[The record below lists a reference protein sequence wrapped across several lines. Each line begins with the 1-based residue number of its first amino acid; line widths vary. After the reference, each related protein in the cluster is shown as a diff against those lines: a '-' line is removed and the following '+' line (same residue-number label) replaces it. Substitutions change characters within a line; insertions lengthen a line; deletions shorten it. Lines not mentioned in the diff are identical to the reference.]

1 MNFQDYEAIDFACDE
16 SFQRYCREEH
26 EADMAFWAEWARQ
39 HPEKAAVMEEARQLV
54 ALLSARQG
62 GRTEQLKHL
71 QDGLTQ
77 YERLQQALEGALPMQ
92 ADEAPPPLSSH
103 RRPYWQYAAV
113 IGGAVILAA
122 GRYFFSRQQRVAP
135 VSTEMAV
142 ATIISAGDEPRK
154 SVILPD
160 GSALVLRKNSRVE
173 LSEGFN
179 RENRDLTLTGEAF
192 FDVAQDVHRP
202 FMVHTSAFDIKV
214 LGTVFNVSAYTG
226 HPMMEAAL
234 FRGKV
239 EITCAQEPA
248 RKIVLQ
254 PNQKLTVAAPV
265 TGKTAATP
273 VLKVV
278 PLDADPVNH
287 KAREIAWVRN
297 RLEIENEPLSDI
309 AVKLEKW
316 YGIRITFADDAVKQY
331 RYSGTFESETVLKAL
346 DALQLSYPFNFK
358 MVNDTIIISK

>member
-1 MNFQDYEAIDFACDE
+1 MNFQDYEAIDFACDA

-39 HPEKAAVMEEARQLV
+39 HPEKTAVLAEARQLV

-62 GRTEQLKHL
+62 GRTEQLKQL

-77 YERLQQALEGALPMQ
+77 YERLQQALEGTLPVP
-92 ADEAPPPLSSH
+92 ADELPSSGP
-103 RRPYWQYAAV
+103 RRLYGRYAAV
-113 IGGAVILAA
+113 VAGALLLAA
-122 GRYFFSRQQRVAP
+122 GGYFLSRQPRTTPAV
-135 VSTEMAV
+135 TEMAA
-142 ATIISAGDEPRK
+142 ATIITAGDEPRK
-154 SVILPD
+154 SVVLPD
-160 GSALVLRKNSRVE
+160 GSSLVLRKNSRVE
-173 LSEGFN
+173 LAEGFN
-179 RENRDLTLTGEAF
+179 RENRELTLTGEAF
-192 FDVAQDVHRP
+192 FDVAQDVRKP
-202 FMVHTSAFDIKV
+202 FLVHTSAFDIKV

-226 HPMMEAAL
+226 HPTMEAAL

-239 EITCAQEPA
+239 EITCMQEPA

-254 PNQKLTVAAPV
+254 PNQKLTVATPE
-265 TGKTAATP
+265 TGKTAAAP

-297 RLEIENEPLSDI
+297 RLEIENEPLEDI

-316 YGIRITFADDAVKQY
+316 YGIRIAFADDAVKQY

>member
-16 SFQRYCREEH
+16 SFQRYCREEQ
-26 EADMAFWAEWARQ
+26 EADITFWTEWASL
-39 HPEKAAVMEEARQLV
+39 HPEKTAALQEARQLV

-62 GRTEQLKHL
+62 GRMEQLKHL

-77 YERLQQALEGALPMQ
+77 YELLQQTLDNDLPVMEP
-92 ADEAPPPLSSH
+92 ARP
-103 RRPYWQYAAV
+103 RRVSRPVYRYAAML
-113 IGGAVILAA
+113 GGVLLLAA
-122 GRYFFSRQQRVAP
+122 GIYFFSRHPSATPAP
-135 VSTEMAV
+135 GQMAA

-154 SVILPD
+154 SVVLPD
-160 GSALVLRKNSRVE
+160 GSSLVLRKNSRVE
-173 LSEGFN
+173 LAEGFN
-179 RENRDLTLTGEAF
+179 RSNRDLTLTGEAF
-192 FDVAQDVHRP
+192 FDVTQNIQLP

-226 HPMMEAAL
+226 HPLMEAAL

-239 EITCAQEPA
+239 EITTPQDPA

-254 PNQKLTVAAPV
+254 PNQKLTVIAPESGQIAV
-265 TGKTAATP
+265 NPA
-273 VLKVV
+273 LKVV

-297 RLEIENEPLSDI
+297 RLEITNEPLSGI
-309 AVKLEKW
+309 AGKLEKW
-316 YGIRITFADDAVKQY
+316 YGIRITFGDEDVKQY

>member
-26 EADMAFWAEWARQ
+26 EADMTFWADWARQ
-39 HPEKAAVMEEARQLV
+39 HPEKAAALEEARQLV

-62 GRTEQLKHL
+62 GRMEQLKHL

-77 YERLQQALEGALPMQ
+77 YERLQQALEGSLPELPQ
-92 ADEAPPPLSSH
+92 EPVTVNRYRYL
-103 RRPYWQYAAV
+103 RYAAV
-113 IGGAVILAA
+113 IGGAVLLAA
-122 GRYFFSRQQRVAP
+122 GGYFFSRQQRATPASAEVA
-135 VSTEMAV
+135 A

-154 SVILPD
+154 SVVLPD
-160 GSALVLRKNSRVE
+160 GSSLVLRKNSRVE
-173 LSEGFN
+173 LAEGFN
-179 RENRDLTLTGEAF
+179 RVNRELTLTGEAF
-192 FDVAQDVHRP
+192 FDVVQDVHRP

-226 HPMMEAAL
+226 HPVMEAAL

-239 EITCAQEPA
+239 EITCVQEPA

-254 PNQKLTVAAPV
+254 PNQKLTVAAPE

-309 AVKLEKW
+309 AGKLEQW

>member
-26 EADMAFWAEWARQ
+26 EADIAFWAEWARQ
-39 HPEKAAVMEEARQLV
+39 HPGKTAVLEEARQLV

-62 GRTEQLKHL
+62 GRVEQLKHL
-71 QDGLTQ
+71 RDGLTQ
-77 YERLQQALEGALPMQ
+77 YERLQHALEGSLPALPEEPTPVNRYHYIRY
-92 ADEAPPPLSSH
+92 A
-103 RRPYWQYAAV
+103 AAV

-122 GRYFFSRQQRVAP
+122 GGYFFSRQQRAARM
-135 VSTEMAV
+135 SSEMAA
-142 ATIISAGDEPRK
+142 ATVISAGDEPRK

-173 LSEGFN
+173 LAEGFN
-179 RENRDLTLTGEAF
+179 RVNRDLTLTGEAF
-192 FDVAQDVHRP
+192 FDVVKDVHRP

-226 HPMMEAAL
+226 HPLMEASL
-234 FRGKV
+234 FRGSV
-239 EITCAQEPA
+239 EITCAQGPA
-248 RKIVLQ
+248 QKIVLQ
-254 PNQKLTVAAPV
+254 PNQKLTIAGTA
-265 TGKTAATP
+265 TGKTTAAP
-273 VLKVV
+273 VLKVL

-297 RLEIENEPLSDI
+297 RLEIENEPLADI
-309 AVKLEKW
+309 AGKLEKW
-316 YGIRITFADDAVKQY
+316 YGIRIAFADDAVKQY

>member
-26 EADMAFWAEWARQ
+26 EADMAFWTEWAGQ
-39 HPEKAAVMEEARQLV
+39 HPGKTAVLEEARQLV
-54 ALLSARQG
+54 TLLSARQG
-62 GRTEQLKHL
+62 GRMEQLKHL

-77 YERLQQALEGALPMQ
+77 YERLQQALEGTLPVLQ
-92 ADEAPPPLSSH
+92 EEPVAVSRH
-103 RRPYWQYAAV
+103 RYLRYAAV
-113 IGGAVILAA
+113 IGGAIILAA
-122 GRYFFSRQQRVAP
+122 GGYFFSRQRTAP
-135 VSTEMAV
+135 VSGEVAA

-160 GSALVLRKNSRVE
+160 GSSLVLRKNSRIE
-173 LSEGFN
+173 LAEGFN
-179 RENRDLTLTGEAF
+179 RVNRDLTLTGEAF
-192 FDVAQDVHRP
+192 FDVVQDVRRP

-226 HPMMEAAL
+226 HPLMEAAL

-254 PNQKLTVAAPV
+254 PNQKLTVAAPA
-265 TGKTAATP
+265 TGKTAAAA

-309 AVKLEKW
+309 AGKLEKW
-316 YGIRITFADDAVKQY
+316 YGIRIAFADDAVKQY

>member
-1 MNFQDYEAIDFACDE
+1 MNFQDYEAIDFACDA
-16 SFQRYCREEH
+16 SFQRCCREED

-39 HPEKAAVMEEARQLV
+39 HPEKAGVLTEARQLV

-62 GRTEQLKHL
+62 GRTEQLKQL

-77 YERLQQALEGALPMQ
+77 YERLQQALEAALPVP
-92 ADEAPPPLSSH
+92 ADETPSSGH
-103 RRPYWQYAAV
+103 RRRYTRYAAV
-113 IGGAVILAA
+113 VAGVALLAA
-122 GRYFFSRQQRVAP
+122 GGYFLSRQRHTTPVA
-135 VSTEMAV
+135 TEMAA
-142 ATIISAGDEPRK
+142 ATVISAGDEPRK
-154 SVILPD
+154 SVVLPD
-160 GSALVLRKNSRVE
+160 GSSLVLRKNSRVE
-173 LSEGFN
+173 LAEGFN
-179 RENRDLTLTGEAF
+179 RKNRELTLTGEAF
-192 FDVAQDVHRP
+192 FDVVQDARRP

-226 HPMMEAAL
+226 HPTMEAAL

-239 EITCAQEPA
+239 EITCAQGPA

-254 PNQKLTVAAPV
+254 PNQKLTVV
-265 TGKTAATP
+265 TPETSKTAAP
-273 VLKVV
+273 ALKVV

-297 RLEIENEPLSDI
+297 RLEIENEPLADI

-316 YGIRITFADDAVKQY
+316 YGIRIAFADDAVKQY

-346 DALQLSYPFNFK
+346 DALQLSYPFNIK

>member
-26 EADMAFWAEWARQ
+26 EADMVFWTEWAKQ
-39 HPEKAAVMEEARQLV
+39 HPEKTAALEEARQLV

-62 GRTEQLKHL
+62 GRMEQLKQL
-71 QDGLTQ
+71 QDGLAQ
-77 YERLQQALEGALPMQ
+77 YERLQQALEGSLPELQ
-92 ADEAPPPLSSH
+92 EPAPVNRYRYL
-103 RRPYWQYAAV
+103 RYAAV
-113 IGGAVILAA
+113 IGGAVLLAA
-122 GRYFFSRQQRVAP
+122 GGYFFSRQQRAVPASRE
-135 VSTEMAV
+135 VAV
-142 ATIISAGDEPRK
+142 ATVISAGDEPRK
-154 SVILPD
+154 SVVLPD
-160 GSALVLRKNSRVE
+160 GSSLVLRKNSRVE
-173 LSEGFN
+173 LAAGFN
-179 RENRDLTLTGEAF
+179 RVNRELTLTGEAF
-192 FDVAQDVHRP
+192 FDVVQDVHRP

-226 HPMMEAAL
+226 HSLMEAAL

-254 PNQKLTVAAPV
+254 PNQKLTVAAPE
-265 TGKTAATP
+265 TGKTAAIP

-309 AVKLEKW
+309 AGKLEQW
-316 YGIRITFADDAVKQY
+316 YGIRIAFADDAVKQY

>member
-1 MNFQDYEAIDFACDE
+1 MNFQDYEAIDFACNE

-26 EADMAFWAEWARQ
+26 EADMAFWAAWARL
-39 HPEKAAVMEEARQLV
+39 HPGKAAVLEEARQLV

-62 GRTEQLKHL
+62 GRTEQRKQLE
-71 QDGLTQ
+71 DGLTQ
-77 YERLQQALEGALPMQ
+77 YELLQQALEGALPSP
-92 ADEAPPPLSSH
+92 ADTPHTGS
-103 RRPYWQYAAV
+103 RRRYWRYAAAV
-113 IGGAVILAA
+113 GGAVVLAA
-122 GRYFFSRQQRVAP
+122 GGYFFSRQQRAAHAP
-135 VSTEMAV
+135 VETAA

-154 SVILPD
+154 SVVLPD
-160 GSALVLRKNSRVE
+160 GSSLVLRKNSRVE
-173 LSEGFN
+173 LAEGFN
-179 RENRDLTLTGEAF
+179 RQNRDLTLTGEAF
-192 FDVAQDVHRP
+192 FDVAQDARRP
-202 FMVHTSAFDIKV
+202 FTVHTSAFDIKV

-226 HPMMEAAL
+226 QPTMEAAL

-239 EITCAQEPA
+239 EITCTQGPA

-254 PNQKLTVAAPV
+254 PNQKLTVAAPE
-265 TGKTAATP
+265 TGRATAAP
-273 VLKVV
+273 ALKVA

-297 RLEIENEPLSDI
+297 RLEIENEPLADI

-316 YGIRITFADDAVKQY
+316 YGIRIAFADDAVKQY